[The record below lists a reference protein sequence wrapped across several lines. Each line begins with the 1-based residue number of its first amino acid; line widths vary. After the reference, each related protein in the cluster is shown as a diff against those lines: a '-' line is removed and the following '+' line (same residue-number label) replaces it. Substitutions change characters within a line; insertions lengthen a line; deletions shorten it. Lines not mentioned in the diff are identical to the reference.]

1 MQQLQ
6 EASVR
11 IDISGGILI
20 AEHVR
25 RLLEIMGIEG
35 SRVFCDSPED
45 SVLRITIATDES
57 GSILIGTQGAHLYA
71 FQHIVRCIL
80 RKNMQSDMRILVD
93 INGYRARRD
102 KGLVGLAEE
111 TARKAQKTGQAVVL
125 EPMNAVDRRAV
136 HTALAGHKEV
146 RTESLGEGFSRRVV
160 VRPVFL

>member
-11 IDISGGILI
+11 MDVSGGMLL

-45 SVLRITIATDES
+45 NVLRIVIATDES
-57 GSILIGTQGAHLYA
+57 GSILIGAQGAHLYA
-71 FQHIVRCIL
+71 FQHIVRCVL
-80 RKNMQSDMRILVD
+80 RKSMQSDMRILVD
-93 INGYRARRD
+93 VNGYRARRD

-111 TARKAQKTGQAVVL
+111 TARKVQKTGQAISL

-146 RTESLGEGFSRRVV
+146 HTESLGEGFSRRVV